1 MDGHPV
7 VAPGDPG
14 VETFHVLAPDD
25 TPARLCLVREIHAD
39 MRLRRRECRMQSM
52 IVAVVVAASA
62 VALAWLYSA
71 GGSREGVSMAAPLLT
86 LHEVLWPERTV
97 PDCGVAGARPPVR
110 RRA

>member
-1 MDGHPV
+1 MDEHLV

-14 VETFHVLAPDD
+14 VEVSHVLASDD
-25 TPARLCLVREIHAD
+25 TPARLCLVRQIHAD
-39 MRLRRRECRMQSM
+39 MRLRQRESRMQSM

-71 GGSREGVSMAAPLLT
+71 GESREGVSMAAPLLT
-86 LHEVLWPERTV
+86 LHEVLWPGRNV
-97 PDCGVAGARPPVR
+97 PECRVAAARQQSR